1 MLEDAILKLFPVTLR
16 GRIQNCAMN
25 QNMLEEIRVRAGQPL
40 MFLFHDGEYFL
51 HQNKEM
57 LIKDEQMAYCMRAD
71 ELEEMVSF
79 LCNYSLYAY
88 EHQLR
93 MGYLTLVHGHR
104 VGVCGE
110 VTRGE
115 NGIERFS
122 HICYLNIRIARE
134 RIGCAKHLVRAIR
147 CENSIYN
154 TLIVSPPGVGKT
166 TFLRDA
172 IRILSD
178 GDETC
183 RGLKVSVVDE
193 RMEIGA
199 AFMGISQNHLGKR
212 TDLLSNANKC
222 EGIQLLLRT
231 MSPQV
236 IAVDE
241 LGGAK
246 DFAAVK
252 EAFYSGC
259 KLIGTIHGYGILD
272 VQEKIKCYMESD
284 CEQIQRLIHIKK
296 DGSGMRRLSV
306 YDGRGSLIETIKE
319 GQML

>member
-1 MLEDAILKLFPVTLR
+1 MLEDAIMKLFPVALR
-16 GRIQNCAMN
+16 DRLHNCAIN

-40 MFLFHDGEYFL
+40 MFIFHDCEYFL
-51 HQNKEM
+51 HKNQDRI
-57 LIKDEQMAYCMRAD
+57 IKDEQMAYCMRED

-110 VTRGE
+110 VMQGE
-115 NGIERFS
+115 NGIERFL
-122 HICYLNIRIARE
+122 HISYLNIRIARE
-134 RIGCAKHLVRAIR
+134 CIGCAKHLVRAIR
-147 CENSIYN
+147 CNNSIYN

-166 TFLRDA
+166 TYLRDA
-172 IRILSD
+172 IRIISD
-178 GDETC
+178 GDETY
-183 RGLKVSVVDE
+183 RGLKVGVVDE

-236 IAVDE
+236 MALDE

-246 DFAAVK
+246 DFAAVQN
-252 EAFYSGC
+252 AFYSGC
-259 KLIGTIHGYGILD
+259 KLIGTVHGYDISD
-272 VQEKIKCYMESD
+272 VQGKLKLYMESD
-284 CEQIQRLIHIKK
+284 YEQIHRLIHIEKAENGTRK
-296 DGSGMRRLSV
+296 LYV
-306 YDGRGSLIETIKE
+306 YDGGGSLIETIIE
-319 GQML
+319 GQI